1 MWTRVSILP
10 LSLCVCVWPSV
21 KFDAQ
26 NADTLSEEQPLLPRS
41 LDVAPL
47 DTLAGKSTPGG
58 GEPAAAA
65 KRNSIGVPERNDSYE
80 QRKELRE
87 PRPDA
92 SADDD
97 NDDDDSNDDNHDVHV
112 DNKASR
118 VRVRV
123 RGRYPSKVK
132 VHAELEQPVSG
143 H

>member
-1 MWTRVSILP
+1 M
-10 LSLCVCVWPSV
+10 
-21 KFDAQ
+21 
-26 NADTLSEEQPLLPRS
+26 LPRS

-47 DTLAGKSTPGG
+47 DTVAGKSTPGA

-87 PRPDA
+87 PRPDV
-92 SADDD
+92 SVHDDD
-97 NDDDDSNDDNHDVHV
+97 NDDGDSNDDNHDVHV

>member
-1 MWTRVSILP
+1 MP
-10 LSLCVCVWPSV
+10 
-21 KFDAQ
+21 Q

-47 DTLAGKSTPGG
+47 DTMAGKSTAGA
-58 GEPAAAA
+58 GEPAAA

-80 QRKELRE
+80 QRKESPRQSELRE

-92 SADDD
+92 AIDDDDDD
-97 NDDDDSNDDNHDVHV
+97 NNHDVHV

-118 VRVRV
+118 ARVRV